1 MKAVSSNAVRLNK
14 AFAIPLLFLMLA
26 CAEQEIV
33 PVNIYETEVLDST
46 SAQKFNIEG
55 LGEIYVN
62 QGKFVETTTGF
73 DIKGSIFTNSES
85 GLIPISAG
93 EFSLSNPVDG
103 VYSTLEGYGISGL
116 PEVGIFEEF
125 ESVINPG
132 SYISVQTGASIKL
145 DQPDVPL
152 KDDRSYLVVSP
163 DNVLDKVPTLRIG
176 GSEITMGGFYMDPYD
191 PLVYLQGEISGAV
204 TIENASIGLSAN
216 GLLQFEPYAYSEDL
230 ESIMIRPLQSLN
242 GNIFISGEV
251 PLPAYQVKIVGEVLV
266 GFVLNENGTKDF
278 FERGLEGA
286 EFRMGANGKVLVDNT
301 LLNYMPADVE
311 LELGRSTLIANT
323 EQGGENFLQIAGEM
337 NTGDLAGKVLADLDP
352 TGFFENVSFPG
363 SVLEG
368 YLYVSDNLDSTQ
380 FYVSQTI
387 GLNVPSIGE
396 QELAKALLEI
406 TAEKVR
412 AEGRM
417 GVPGIA
423 QVKLGGEFFYNGQFS
438 LEGEAGLKVDLEV
451 ASLELVLGVLV
462 DNDGFSIVIMGAVCV
477 IDTECVKV
485 EASVDINWDTGEM
498 KVCADVPGF
507 GNRCA
512 TLK

>member
-1 MKAVSSNAVRLNK
+1 MKAVSLNAALLSR
-14 AFAIPLLFLMLA
+14 AAIVPLLFVA
-26 CAEQEIV
+26 ISCAEQDIN
-33 PVNIYETEVLDST
+33 PVNIYETETLDAA
-46 SAQKFNIEG
+46 SAQQFMVEG

-62 QGKFVETTTGF
+62 QGKFIETATGI

-103 VYSTLEGYGISGL
+103 IYSNLEGYGISGL
-116 PEVGIFEEF
+116 PDVGIFEEF

-132 SYISVQTGASIKL
+132 SYISLKTGAAIKQ
-145 DQPDVPL
+145 DEPDVPL
-152 KDDRSYLVVSP
+152 QDDRTYLVISP
-163 DNVLDKVPTLRIG
+163 DNVLDKVPSFEVGNSSI
-176 GSEITMGGFYMDPYD
+176 SMGGFFLDPYD
-191 PLVYLQGEISGAV
+191 PSVYLQGEISGAV
-204 TIENASIGLSAN
+204 NIENASVGLSAN
-216 GLLQFEPYAYSEDL
+216 GLLLFEPYEYSDEL

-251 PLPAYQVKIVGEVLV
+251 PLPEYQVKIVGEVLV

-311 LELGRSTLIANT
+311 LELGRSTLIVNT
-323 EQGGENFLQIAGEM
+323 ESGGENFLQIAGQV
-337 NTGDLAGKVLADLDP
+337 NTGDLAGKILADLDP
-352 TGFFENVSFPG
+352 TGFLENVSFPG

-368 YLYVSDNLDSTQ
+368 YLYVTDDLDSTQ
-380 FYVSQTI
+380 FYISHTI
-387 GLNVPSIGE
+387 AMDVPGIGE

-406 TAEKVR
+406 TAQKIR

-417 GVPGIA
+417 GVPGLA
-423 QVKLGGEFFYNGQFS
+423 EVKLGGEFFYDGQFS
-438 LEGEAGLKVDLEV
+438 LEGEAGLEVDLKV

-462 DNDGFSIVIMGAVCV
+462 DNNGFSIVIMGAVCV

-485 EASVDINWDTGEM
+485 EASVEIDWDTGEM
-498 KVCADVPGF
+498 RVCADVPGF

-512 TLK
+512 TIK